1 MGKILSAD
9 HGVLNI
15 RVLGVMK
22 DVPENTHFSPDFF
35 FSIFTM
41 PVFYNAN
48 VLKSWDDNIFYTYI
62 RLSPDALPSALEQKL
77 PLFIDKYTR
86 QPENAGGSTLEPSL
100 QAVTDV
106 HLYSHLENELGAN
119 SDIAYIYIL
128 SSVALFMLLIAC
140 INFMNM
146 ATARAAG
153 RAREVGLRKV
163 IGANR
168 LQLIRQFLGE
178 SILISVFALFLAAAL
193 VQMVIP
199 VFNTFADKDLTLA
212 FNESGLILGL
222 VGITLF
228 VGIVSG
234 SYPAFFLSGFQP
246 GAVLKESVKTGGG
259 HAVLRKTLVVVQF
272 AISTILII
280 GTAVVY
286 DQLDYVRNKRLG
298 FDKDHVITVPAAIQP
313 ILAVAIYMVWPLRY
327 QLAYHIHHSR
337 IQHIFFISD
346 AEVPFPKKGDGRT
359 HDRSFFRVQQTA
371 EYIL

>member
-1 MGKILSAD
+1 
-9 HGVLNI
+9 
-15 RVLGVMK
+15 
-22 DVPENTHFSPDFF
+22 
-35 FSIFTM
+35 
-41 PVFYNAN
+41 
-48 VLKSWDDNIFYTYI
+48 
-62 RLSPDALPSALEQKL
+62 
-77 PLFIDKYTR
+77 
-86 QPENAGGSTLEPSL
+86 
-100 QAVTDV
+100 
-106 HLYSHLENELGAN
+106 
-119 SDIAYIYIL
+119 
-128 SSVALFMLLIAC
+128 MLLIAC
-140 INFMNM
+140 NNFMNM
-146 ATARAAG
+146 TTTRAAG

-163 IGANR
+163 VGANR

-178 SILISVFALFLAAAL
+178 SILKSVFALFLAVAL

-199 VFNTFADKDLTLA
+199 VFNTFAGKDLTLA

-280 GTAVVY
+280 GTGVAY

-313 ILAVAIYMVWPLRY
+313 ILAVVIYMVWPLRFS
-327 QLAYHIHHSR
+327 SR
-337 IQHIFFISD
+337 ITSIIPGYSTFSLYPTLKYRSRKKVTTARTTAASSVFSRPPNISCNGGPIYMLSEAGSRAGCPIFSS
-346 AEVPFPKKGDGRT
+346 A
-359 HDRSFFRVQQTA
+359 
-371 EYIL
+371 